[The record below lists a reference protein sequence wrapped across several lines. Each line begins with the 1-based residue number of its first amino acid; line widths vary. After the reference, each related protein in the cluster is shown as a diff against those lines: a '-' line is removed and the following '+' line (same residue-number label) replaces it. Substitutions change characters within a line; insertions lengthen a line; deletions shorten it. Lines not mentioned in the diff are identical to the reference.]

1 MAKSQIKTKSQKE
14 NKMEFKKNDEIV
26 IIDEKK
32 NKMFE
37 AEKIDSAYPCAE
49 KDTKCSKRW
58 MESLGDCA

>member
-14 NKMEFKKNDEIV
+14 NKMEFKKDEIV

-37 AEKIDSAYPCAE
+37 AKEVDPAYPCVE

-58 MESLGDCA
+58 LESLGDCA